1 MLDPYQAFV
10 PEHRHDGGVFTKGET
25 MQIQVH
31 TNDHIQGGE
40 SLVRWAQDEAAQRL
54 ARFRE
59 HVTRVEVFFVDGG
72 KSGTADKR
80 CVIEARPAGR
90 QPVAAHAEAAKVGDA
105 FAAAA
110 DKLVRALG
118 DDLERAKDRQGRDT
132 IRTVS

>member
-1 MLDPYQAFV
+1 
-10 PEHRHDGGVFTKGET
+10 

-40 SLVRWAQDEAAQRL
+40 SLIHWTQEEVAAKL

-59 HVTRVEVFFVDGG
+59 HVTRVEVFLSDVDAG

-90 QPVAAHAEAAKVGDA
+90 QPVAASAEAVKVADA
-105 FAAAA
+105 VAAAL
-110 DKLVRALG
+110 DKLVRSLG
-118 DDLERAKDRQGRDT
+118 DDITRAKDRQGRES
-132 IRTVS
+132 IRTAE

>member
-1 MLDPYQAFV
+1 
-10 PEHRHDGGVFTKGET
+10 

-31 TNDHIQGGE
+31 TDDHIQGGE
-40 SLVRWAQDEAAQRL
+40 SLLRWAQEETASRL

-59 HVTRVEVFFVDGG
+59 QVTRVEVFFSDVDGS
-72 KSGTADKR
+72 KSGAADKR

-90 QPVAAHAEAAKVGDA
+90 QPVAVRAEAAKVPDA

-118 DDLERAKDRQGRDT
+118 GDLDRAKAGRKGRET
-132 IRTVS
+132 IRTGE